1 MRRRLLAALAL
12 AAFTTAAGMMPASAD
27 MAQPAVVSADPV
39 DYTPH
44 IKDGTVWSAV
54 VVGDTVVV
62 GGNFTTVTDRTGKR
76 TYPRRHLFA
85 FGLRDGVVRDFAPQ
99 VDGPVYAVTAGA
111 DGSIYLG
118 GAFKSVN
125 GVAQRGLGKVALA
138 TGRTVAGF
146 KAAINWGDVRSLG
159 LAGGRLYAGGTFSA
173 INGVPRTALARMS
186 PSTGAV
192 DKGFDAKLSAPGKDR
207 TRVEYFDISP
217 DGRKLVAV
225 GVIGRAGVR
234 DRTQLVMLDVA
245 GPSAVVSDWYTDSFK
260 PSCRNGF
267 QTYMRQV
274 KFSPDGS
281 YFVVV
286 TTGRE
291 NHRQKLCDTAS
302 RWETAGTGR
311 RVPTWQNHTGGD
323 SLYAVAVT
331 GSAVY
336 VGGHQRWMSNPGGH
350 EFAGPGA
357 IKREGIAALDP
368 RTGRTLPWNPGRDRG
383 VGVRSFVSTNA
394 GLLVGSDTT
403 RLGGEYHGR
412 IGLFPRS

>member
-1 MRRRLLAALAL
+1 MRRRLLAAIAL
-12 AAFTTAAGMMPASAD
+12 GAFTVAAGMMPASAD
-27 MAQPAVVSADPV
+27 QAQPAVVSANPV

-54 VVGDTVVV
+54 VVGDTAVVS
-62 GGNFTTVTDRTGKR
+62 GNFTSVTDASGRR
-76 TYPRRHLFA
+76 AYPRRHIFA
-85 FGLRDGVVRDFAPQ
+85 FGLRDGAVRDFAPE

-111 DGSIYLG
+111 DGSVYLG
-118 GAFKSVN
+118 GAFKTVN
-125 GVAQRGLGKVALA
+125 GAATRGLGKVSLA

-146 KAAINWGDVRSLG
+146 KASINWGDVRTLG

-186 PSTGAV
+186 PATGAV
-192 DKGFDAKLSAPGKDR
+192 DQGFDAKLSAPGKDR
-207 TRVEYFDISP
+207 TRVEHFDISP
-217 DGRKLVAV
+217 DGRKMVAV
-225 GVIGRAGVR
+225 GVIGKAGVK

-245 GPSAVVSDWYTDSFK
+245 GASAVVSDWYTDSFK
-260 PSCRNGF
+260 PACRDGF

-291 NHRQKLCDTAS
+291 NSRQKLCDTAS
-302 RWETAGTGR
+302 RWETGGTGR
-311 RVPTWQNHTGGD
+311 HLPSWRNHTGGD

-336 VGGHQRWMSNPGGH
+336 VGGHQRWMNNPDGH
-350 EFAGPGA
+350 ESAGPGA
-357 IKREGIAALDP
+357 VKREGIAALDT
-368 RTGRTLPWNPGRDRG
+368 RTGRALPFNPGRDRG
-383 VGVRSFVSTNA
+383 VGVRSFVSTPA

-403 RLGGEYHGR
+403 RIGGEFHGR
-412 IGLFPRS
+412 IALLPRP

>member
-1 MRRRLLAALAL
+1 MRRRLLAAIAL
-12 AAFTTAAGMMPASAD
+12 GAFTVAAGMMPASAD
-27 MAQPAVVSADPV
+27 QAQPAVVSANPV

-54 VVGDTVVV
+54 VVGDTAVVS
-62 GGNFTTVTDRTGKR
+62 GNFTSVTDASGRR
-76 TYPRRHLFA
+76 TYPRRHIFA
-85 FGLRDGVVRDFAPQ
+85 FGLRDGVVRDFAPE
-99 VDGPVYAVTAGA
+99 VDGPVYAVTAGV

-118 GAFKSVN
+118 GAFKNVN
-125 GVAQRGLGKVALA
+125 GAATRGLGKVSLA
-138 TGRTVAGF
+138 TGRNVAGF
-146 KAAINWGDVRSLG
+146 KAVINWGDVRTLG

-186 PSTGAV
+186 PATGAV
-192 DKGFDAKLSAPGKDR
+192 DRGFDAALSAPGKDR
-207 TRVEYFDISP
+207 TRVEHFDISP
-217 DGRKLVAV
+217 DGRKMVAV
-225 GVIGRAGVR
+225 GVIGKAGVK

-245 GPSAVVSDWYTDSFK
+245 GATAVVSDWYTDSFK
-260 PSCRNGF
+260 PACRDGF

-291 NHRQKLCDTAS
+291 NSRQKLCDTAS
-302 RWETAGTGR
+302 RWETGGTGR
-311 RVPTWQNHTGGD
+311 HLPSWRNHTGGD

-336 VGGHQRWMSNPGGH
+336 VGGHQRWMNNPDGH
-350 EFAGPGA
+350 ESAGPGA
-357 IKREGIAALDP
+357 VKREGIAALDT
-368 RTGRTLPWNPGRDRG
+368 RTGRALPFNPGRDRG
-383 VGVRSFVSTNA
+383 VGVRSFVSTSA

-403 RLGGEYHGR
+403 RIGGEFHGR
-412 IGLFPRS
+412 IALLPR

>member
-1 MRRRLLAALAL
+1 MRRRLLAAIAL
-12 AAFTTAAGMMPASAD
+12 GALTVAAGMMPASAD

-54 VVGDTVVV
+54 VVGDTAVVS
-62 GGNFTTVTDRTGKR
+62 GNFTSVTDSAGRR
-76 TYPRRHLFA
+76 TYPRRHIFA
-85 FGLRDGVVRDFAPQ
+85 FGLRDGVVRDFAPE
-99 VDGPVYAVTAGA
+99 VDGPVYAVAAGA

-118 GAFKSVN
+118 GAFKTVN
-125 GVAQRGLGKVALA
+125 GTATRGLGKVSLA
-138 TGRTVAGF
+138 TGRNVAGF
-146 KAAINWGDVRSLG
+146 RAAINWGDVRTLG

-173 INGVPRTALARMS
+173 INGVPRTALARMN
-186 PSTGAV
+186 PATGTV
-192 DKGFDAKLSAPGKDR
+192 DAGFDAKLSAPGKER
-207 TRVEYFDISP
+207 TRVEHFDISP
-217 DGRKLVAV
+217 DGRKMVAV
-225 GVIGRAGVR
+225 GVILRAGVK
-234 DRTQLVMLDVA
+234 DRAQLVMLDIA
-245 GPSAVVSDWYTDSFK
+245 GSSAVVSDWYTDSFK
-260 PSCRNGF
+260 PACRDGF

-302 RWETAGTGR
+302 RWETGGTGR
-311 RVPTWQNHTGGD
+311 HLPTWRNHTGGD

-336 VGGHQRWMSNPGGH
+336 VGGHQRWMNNPDGH
-350 EFAGPGA
+350 ESAGPGA
-357 IKREGIAALDP
+357 VKREGIAALDT
-368 RTGRTLPWNPGRDRG
+368 RTGRALPFNPGRDRG
-383 VGVRSFVSTNA
+383 VGVRSFVSTSA

-403 RLGGEYHGR
+403 RIGGEYHGR
-412 IGLFPRS
+412 ISLLPRR